1 MQTYLKYLI
10 ISVNACLS
18 ASKKKRNLIIQ
29 VNAMQIKQTQGGLEV
44 NSHVNLVTRQ
54 RLISFHDTEK
64 P

>member
-1 MQTYLKYLI
+1 VQ
-10 ISVNACLS
+10 V
-18 ASKKKRNLIIQ
+18 KKKRNLIIQ
-29 VNAMQIKQTQGGLEV
+29 VNAMQMKQTQGGLEV